1 MKKYKEY
8 IIIIVAFVIFFRG
21 SLSFLMPYQVVTST
35 LIPPHQNSYDLIHKN
50 QLTDDQQN
58 QLNNFLNISQELFD
72 KRYEDLTI
80 DDDYNWQR
88 ISYFVREIHLKED
101 GLFYE
106 GLSTRPFSGKVQ
118 RFDGGAKIKIK
129 KGKLHGKIDYRGN
142 KIDLGQVVV
151 TYKNGI
157 KSGAYKEYFSD
168 GQLKIDTSFK
178 NGLLNKSYKEYFSDG
193 QLKIDTSFKNGLLNK
208 SYKEYFSD
216 GQLKIDTQFKEGIL
230 NKFYKQ
236 YEKLDDEKQYF
247 LRADFDFSSG
257 GALKLFSRY
266 DDNLLYVGKFTNSKF
281 EKSQEDVSSTEV
293 QSATYDLTPYFT
305 DEEIYY
311 GNRVISNIG
320 LSDLSIGK
328 IHQEKNSII
337 NQSILLFSPTLLA
350 DSLKAN
356 YIFSDREYNAEQVFK
371 TMYFN
376 NEGKLDGELKKYTV
390 DGILFLEQN
399 FKNGLMNG
407 SSKKFNKKSGELITH
422 YQMND
427 GYFDGPYVSYANES
441 EYFITILTQNDDS
454 QNVNRLYGSIY
465 DLMANETQSRYHSL
479 TPYPSEAFKE
489 SRRVRYEGM
498 CAKTYSQRQCKI
510 LSKITE
516 YYVEGFLSYEMIE
529 VVGDDSIKKLHYSKN
544 GQIIS
549 EKIYLN
555 GKLISSKEF

>member
-35 LIPPHQNSYDLIHKN
+35 LTYPNQNYYDLIHKN

-58 QLNNFLNISQELFD
+58 LLNDFLNVSQELFD

-80 DDDYNWQR
+80 DDDYYWQR

-106 GLSTRPFSGKVQ
+106 GLSTRPFSGKVLNY
-118 RFDGGAKIKIK
+118 FDVGGAKIKIK
-129 KGKLHGKIDYRGN
+129 KGKIHGKIDYRGN
-142 KIDLGQVVV
+142 KIDLGQVLV

-157 KSGAYKEYFSD
+157 KSGA
-168 GQLKIDTSFK
+168 
-178 NGLLNKSYKEYFSDG
+178 YKEYFSDG

-247 LRADFDFSSG
+247 LRADFDFTSG

-281 EKSQEDVSSTEV
+281 EKAQEDVSLTEV
-293 QSATYDLTPYFT
+293 QSATYDLASYFT
-305 DEEIYY
+305 DEENFY

-350 DSLKAN
+350 DSLKG
-356 YIFSDREYNAEQVFK
+356 YYTFSDEEYYDEQVFK

-407 SSKKFNKKSGELITH
+407 SSKKFNKISGKLMTH

-427 GYFDGPYVSYANES
+427 GYFDGPYVSYDNEAK
-441 EYFITILTQNDDS
+441 YFVTIVVQDNYG
-454 QNVNRLYGSIY
+454 QNVPNMYGNIVG
-465 DLMANETQSRYHSL
+465 LNFGEALETKTSY
-479 TPYPSEAFKE
+479 TPYPYEAFKE

-498 CAKTYSQRQCKI
+498 CAKNYFPEQCNK

-516 YYVEGFLSYEMIE
+516 YYIKGFLSYESIE
-529 VVGDDSIKKLHYSKN
+529 SYEDDSIKELHYSKN
-544 GQIIS
+544 GQIIL
-549 EKIYLN
+549 EKIYLD

>member
-157 KSGAYKEYFSD
+157 KSGA
-168 GQLKIDTSFK
+168 
-178 NGLLNKSYKEYFSDG
+178 
-193 QLKIDTSFKNGLLNK
+193 
-208 SYKEYFSD
+208 YKEYFSD